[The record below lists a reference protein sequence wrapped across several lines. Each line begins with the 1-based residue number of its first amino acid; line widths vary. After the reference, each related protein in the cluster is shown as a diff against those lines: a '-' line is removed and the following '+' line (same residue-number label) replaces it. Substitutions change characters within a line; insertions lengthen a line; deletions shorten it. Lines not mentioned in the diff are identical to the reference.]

1 MADAGIDASRQNLAM
16 RRLLVGALAIA
27 LAACAP
33 ASVAP
38 ETSTPLTDTA
48 AAAPTAASPTA
59 EPVAT
64 PTPVPPAPVGP
75 TGPQVTTPKVT
86 LVQQSI
92 AFGTLPHASPGTA
105 EEIQLVEQN
114 LPFWADSFAS
124 VLTGYQG
131 VVSGDAEKQITLR
144 YQFDNQIAPG
154 LFAEVVKIWVL
165 RDASAT
171 RKFTATEAKLLRV
184 YAKPW
189 GRAAYADL
197 VMKLNETGGPHDST
211 RDLRIRVTIGRG
223 WRVIDA
229 WDATTG
235 RWLVGETPQYS
246 GLALESE
253 APSAVVNYLWN
264 ESYVAGGPVQYPQ
277 RPGTSNFMQARI
289 DALNLLNERFTSRRF
304 VDRHFEGTTVKI
316 LRFDPAT
323 YLGDGILTVSVSGRL
338 IEIDDAGKTR
348 TTPFT
353 QQTKFL
359 RTVRGGVTTLNAVD
373 QQSTNGTWDSGG
385 ELALYAV
392 DIEFG

>member
-1 MADAGIDASRQNLAM
+1 MK
-16 RRLLVGALAIA
+16 RLGVLALAV
-27 LAACAP
+27 LLSACAP
-33 ASVAP
+33 AAVAP
-38 ETSTPLTDTA
+38 PTSP
-48 AAAPTAASPTA
+48 PTTEPTASPTA
-59 EPVAT
+59 SPTTEPVAT

-75 TGPQVTTPKVT
+75 TGPQVATPNVA

-92 AFGTLPHASPGTA
+92 AFGALPVAAPGSGD
-105 EEIQLVEQN
+105 ELKLVQDQ
-114 LPFWADSFAS
+114 LPFWATNFAD
-124 VLTGYQG
+124 VVTAYQG
-131 VVSGDAEKQITLR
+131 VVSGDAEKQLTLR
-144 YQFDNQIAPG
+144 SQFDNQIAPG
-154 LFAEVVKIWVL
+154 PFAEIVKIWAV
-165 RDASAT
+165 RDASAA
-171 RKFTATEAKLLRV
+171 RKFTATDATLIKV
-184 YAKPW
+184 YAKSW

-197 VMKLNETGGPHDST
+197 GMKLVEAGGPHDST

-229 WDATTG
+229 WDAAMG

-253 APSAVVNYLWN
+253 APSAVANYLWN
-264 ESYVAGGPVQYPQ
+264 ESYVAGGPIQYPQ

-289 DALNLLNERFTSRRF
+289 DALNLLNDRFTSNRF
-304 VDRHFEGTTVKI
+304 IDRHFEGATVKI

-338 IEIDDAGKTR
+338 IEKDSAGTSR

-359 RTVRGGVTTLNAVD
+359 RTVRGGVSTLNAVD